1 MEEVEYLEDELLELS
16 DSIIKENSEAY
27 KELAEKE
34 TICEI

>member
-1 MEEVEYLEDELLELS
+1 MEEVSCLEDELLELS

-34 TICEI
+34 MI